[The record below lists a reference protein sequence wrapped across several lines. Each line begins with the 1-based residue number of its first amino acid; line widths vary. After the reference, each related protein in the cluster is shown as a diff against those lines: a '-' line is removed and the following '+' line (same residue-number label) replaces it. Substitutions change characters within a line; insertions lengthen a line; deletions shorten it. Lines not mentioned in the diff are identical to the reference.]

1 MQTEPPKTKTRRFQ
15 FGLRTLFVVVTVWA
29 VLFGAVA
36 WVIND
41 RQRLIRER
49 DEARQAA
56 EFNCQAAVD
65 ADSRAKATEKNA
77 ISEREAAAAA
87 LELQKLQLSERPERK
102 TLVPQRFP

>member
-1 MQTEPPKTKTRRFQ
+1 MQTELPKPKRRSFQ
-15 FGLRTLFVVVTVWA
+15 FSLRTLLVVVTVWA
-29 VLFGAVA
+29 VLFGAAA
-36 WVIND
+36 WVIQD

-56 EFNCQAAVD
+56 EFNYQAAVD

-77 ISEREAAAAA
+77 IAEREAAARA
-87 LELQKLQLSERPERK
+87 LYYQKLELSERPEQK